1 LINIAKPWNR
11 IRKAAGLEDVRLHDL
26 RRTVG
31 SWLAQSGNSLHLIGK
46 VLNHSNQSTTA
57 IYARFAQ
64 DDVRNALENH
74 GKLIIAKAKRQENE

>member
-1 LINIAKPWNR
+1 MINIDKPWQR
-11 IRKAAGLEDVRLHDL
+11 IRKEADLNDVRLHDL

-57 IYARFAQ
+57 IYSRFGQ
-64 DDVRNALENH
+64 DSVRNALEHH
-74 GKLIIAKAKRQENE
+74 GELVTIMSGKA